1 MLCCS
6 HVVSCCFSASRAVRV
21 DSRRILNIVET
32 KAIIPPEGESQMRK
46 QSTRALTFLLSVAV
60 TISMSG
66 TPVYAV
72 ADDPQPKTGLCEHH
86 PEHTADCGYSEGIAA
101 GACTHEHT
109 DECYIKVDNCIHE
122 HTDECYSQT
131 AEALSDN
138 TNTLSAQEEQTPD
151 ACTHTCSV
159 ESGCITEQLNC
170 GHEHSEACGY
180 VEGTEGTPCNYVC
193 EICETQND
201 DSDEEDPSDE
211 EKSAAVERVQAMID
225 ELPDEVTEENAEEVE
240 KMLEA
245 IDEAKAELTA
255 EEVKLLDL
263 TRYKKALAAL
273 KNLSTS
279 RQAMEE
285 TGLSLRIENDYGEK
299 CFDNWAD
306 LIYWI
311 RGSEVTT
318 TITLLDDATITSPL
332 TFTNVLLG
340 DIILDL
346 DGHTLSGDIADA
358 PIIDV
363 NPATIRSIH
372 IQNGTIKNTHEGGR
386 AIYLSDGKLTLKD
399 VSATGDVVLGRI
411 YGSSGN
417 YVPTFL
423 GGGTFS
429 KIWVDENRQV
439 NLSLI
444 LSRGCYVLDAAG
456 QRLDANT
463 NYSSLENVTIISC
476 DHKNETGEYT
486 FVKSNGEFVCTTCGN
501 RCHHTDLTPDERMC
515 LACGSEITATMTSIV
530 PIQHYTSF
538 SEAVDAVRSNRGDRT
553 VHLLCDQD
561 SSRLI
566 LGDQFT
572 INLNG
577 FTLRPT
583 ANQPAEVKNTVG
595 FQNMDNYSTGHYTGT
610 LLVNGTTSPIGI
622 IQVPAEN
629 NNLRIDG
636 LIFAENGTA
645 ELSGGTFGSITMNGD
660 ANLKD
665 LLATGYYYKSAT
677 DGEPVDITGKTSL
690 TEVTVTRC
698 DHACGVFRVHD
709 EASGT
714 DTFTCPCGRKTFGA
728 SVTKDGQEAYYQT
741 LQEAFDAATAGSTVK
756 LLSKPTANTA
766 TLEVRSDIT
775 FDLNGQDLSSGA
787 GLALNGKVTLIGS
800 SAGSNLGIPVTVK
813 SGAKMTVPATC
824 SDSTANQLTLKNAN
838 ITVAGGSEAEL
849 AIGNNENCSVDVSGR
864 LTVTG
869 GSYTTISLENNGE
882 VNFQDGTCES
892 LRLKNHCKANF
903 TGGKIGEFHITGD
916 YSGIEIA
923 DGSFDKIILYEYD
936 IATDK
941 PLRTV
946 TYADFAALP
955 GSGKAFRKTNNTWI
969 NRDDVKEYNLSSTK
983 PCKMIEDV
991 TVGDIPLG
999 GVTAYIRL
1007 TDTDYPGP
1015 VSVEYGAQTDKEFSL
1030 RAKMQSPEGTSSS
1043 VTYQWYEID
1052 ADDSRTKAGSASSDG
1067 IYALSP
1073 TLALGEHTYLVEANL
1088 NGYLV
1093 ESAPYTVT
1101 IVPRVLAGAPV
1112 ADEDTLTKVY
1122 DGTTDTDLKIT
1133 GFYASSSGTDP
1144 VSLTESDLQIDHA
1157 YYEAPAAND
1166 HSAIHWSSTLLNPN
1180 YTFDSKGSM
1189 TADGVIAA
1197 SITKAPALTASSGE
1211 LTVRNGAAVTYT
1223 YDFKSLLPEPESPK
1237 TYGKIKDYAI
1247 ETIDLGS
1254 YYTDG
1259 AAITNG
1265 ILSLPIEKI
1274 QTTQTGAIGTV
1285 TVKVSTQNYQDI
1297 TLTLKVSAADKL
1309 QPTLSGN
1316 VTLSKKTLTYGQ
1328 TLSAITITGKM
1339 KDGSKTVAGTFAWQ
1353 SPDLKLNASENA
1365 QTAGWIFTPKDQDN
1379 YLEVTGTT
1387 EITVKKATLSGKPGY
1402 TPVKE
1407 SGKTIADV
1415 PLTPNSNW
1423 PDGTLLWMDSS
1434 YRYELSSLTPVKA
1447 NTTYHWVFE
1456 PNDKTNYESLRG
1468 TLKPYVVS
1476 TGGSGNSGSS
1486 ANAGSSGTE
1495 NSGSNNPT
1503 DSGSSGQGSAGNS
1516 GSTAGT
1522 QSPSQPRMDLP
1533 TTAETQPVTP
1543 DANGRATIDDSAIQ
1557 AAINAA
1563 KGTAQKSGRIANGIA
1578 VTIPVTPG
1586 KGQTSFHV
1594 TLTAKA
1600 LDALTNAQVKRLE
1613 ISLDGVST
1621 YCLNADLLKW
1631 LNSLSADGGILFRVD
1646 QVKKLPSR
1654 KAKTAIG
1661 NRPVYD
1667 LSLAYLNGK
1676 KEVPI
1681 TDLDGHTITIR
1692 LPYTPAAAEQG
1703 GSLFAVYVNDAGKVE
1718 WLTNSSYHAD
1728 LGAVIFETD
1737 HFSIYGI
1744 GYKKQS
1750 SSFKDISSHWA
1761 KDNILFVTSRDL
1773 LSGTGKKQFSPDAGI
1788 TRGMFAAALGRLAE
1802 INPADYKTKTF
1813 TDVPANASYAPYVS
1827 WAADRG
1833 IIPATGETTFSPDA
1847 SVTREEMAVIMANY
1861 AKATGRSLP
1870 AAQKAVTFTDH
1881 AQISSG
1887 AQAAV
1892 SATQQAGIL
1901 AGKDGNRFDP
1911 QGIATRAEAAT
1922 VLRQFIET
1930 AIDTQATQGWMQ
1942 NHSGKWSYCK
1952 NGVMMVNTTVDGY
1965 KIDADGI
1972 RIER

>member
-1 MLCCS
+1 
-6 HVVSCCFSASRAVRV
+6 
-21 DSRRILNIVET
+21 
-32 KAIIPPEGESQMRK
+32 MRK
-46 QSTRALTFLLSVAV
+46 RSTRALTFLLSVAM

-72 ADDPQPKTGLCEHH
+72 TDDPQPKTGLCEHH
-86 PEHTADCGYSEGIAA
+86 PEHTADCGYSEGIGA

-122 HTDECYSQT
+122 HTDECYPQT
-131 AEALSDN
+131 TEALSDN
-138 TNTLSAQEEQTPD
+138 TNTLSVQEEQAPD

-201 DSDEEDPSDE
+201 DSDEEDSSDE

-240 KMLEA
+240 EMIEA

-273 KNLSTS
+273 KDLSTS

-363 NPATIRSIH
+363 NPTTVRSIH

-386 AIYLSDGKLTLKD
+386 AIYFGDGKLTLKD
-399 VSATGDVVLGRI
+399 VSATGDVVLGKI

-429 KIWVDENRQV
+429 KIYAENSNV
-439 NLSLI
+439 NLSI
-444 LSRGCYVLDAAG
+444 MLSPGCYVLDANG
-456 QRLDANT
+456 QRLDANP
-463 NYSSLENVTIISC
+463 NYSSLENVTIKSC
-476 DHKNETGEYT
+476 DHKNEAGEYT
-486 FVKSNGEFVCTTCGN
+486 FVKEAGKFVCTICGN
-501 RCHHTDLTPDERMC
+501 VCRHTDLTQDERMC
-515 LACGSEITATMTSIV
+515 LACGSEITATMTSMA
-530 PIQHYTSF
+530 PIRHYTSF
-538 SEAVDAVRSNRGDRT
+538 SEAADDVRNRRGNRT
-553 VHLLCDQD
+553 VHLLRDQD

-566 LGDQFT
+566 FSDQFT
-572 INLNG
+572 INFNG
-577 FTLRPT
+577 FRLCQT
-583 ANQPAEVKNTVG
+583 ADETVVENALS
-595 FQNMDNYSTGHYTGT
+595 FQNMDSDYAGHYVGT
-610 LLVNGTTSPIGI
+610 LLVTGTSNPIGI
-622 IQVPAEN
+622 IKVPAEN
-629 NNLRIDG
+629 NDLRIDG
-636 LIFAENGTA
+636 LVFTGNGRA
-645 ELSGGTFGSITMNGD
+645 ELSGGTFGSITMSGS
-660 ANLKD
+660 ATLKS
-665 LLATGYYYKSAT
+665 LLNEGYYFKSA
-677 DGEPVDITGKTSL
+677 DGKPVQITTQTSL
-690 TEVTVTRC
+690 TEVTVTPC

-714 DTFTCPCGRKTFGA
+714 DTFTCPCGQKTFGA

-741 LQEAFDAATAGSTVK
+741 LQEAFDAATTGSTVK
-756 LLSKPTANTA
+756 LLSKPTANAT

-813 SGAKMTVPATC
+813 SGAKMTVPATY
-824 SDSTANQLTLKNAN
+824 SDSTANQLTLKKAA
-838 ITVAGGSEAEL
+838 ITVANGGVAEL
-849 AIGNNENCSVDVSGR
+849 NTGTNENCSVTVSGR

-869 GSYTTISLENNGE
+869 GSYGAIT
-882 VNFQDGTCES
+882 
-892 LRLKNHCKANF
+892 LKNGSEMDLRGGSCTSLSAEDQGKAAVS
-903 TGGKIGEFHITGD
+903 GGKIGEFHIMGR

-936 IATDK
+936 TAIGK
-941 PLRTV
+941 QFRTV

-955 GSGKAFRKTNNTWI
+955 ESGKAFRKTDNTWV
-969 NRDDVKEYNLSSTK
+969 NRDDVKEYNLSVAK

-999 GVTAYIRL
+999 GVTAYSRI

-1030 RAKMQSPEGTSSS
+1030 RAKMQLPEGTNSS

-1052 ADDSRTKAGSASSDG
+1052 ADGSRTKAGSSSSDG

-1112 ADEDTLTKVY
+1112 ADEDTLTRVY
-1122 DGTTDTDLKIT
+1122 DGTTDTNLKII

-1144 VSLTESDLQIDHA
+1144 VSLTESDLQIDRA
-1157 YYEAPAAND
+1157 SYEAPAAND
-1166 HSAIHWSSTLLNPN
+1166 HSAIHWSGTLLNPN
-1180 YTFDSKGSM
+1180 YAFDSKGSM

-1211 LTVRNGAAVTYT
+1211 LTVRNGAAATYT
-1223 YDFKSLLPEPESPK
+1223 YDLKSLLPEPEAPK
-1237 TYGKIKDYAI
+1237 TYGRINGYAI
-1247 ETIDLGS
+1247 DAVDLGS

-1259 AAITNG
+1259 AAVTNG
-1265 ILSLPIEKI
+1265 VLRLPVEKV
-1274 QTTQTGAIGTV
+1274 QTSQTGEIGTV

-1297 TLTLKVSAADKL
+1297 TLTLKVSATDKL
-1309 QPTLSGN
+1309 QPTLSGK

-1328 TLSAITITGKM
+1328 TLSAITISGRM

-1353 SPDLKLNASENA
+1353 SPDLKLNANENA

-1387 EITVKKATLSGKPGY
+1387 EITVKKAALSGKPGY

-1415 PLTPNSNW
+1415 PLTPNESW
-1423 PDGTLLWMDSS
+1423 PEGTLRWMDSS

-1447 NTTYHWVFE
+1447 NTAYHWVFE
-1456 PNDKTNYESLRG
+1456 PNDMTNYEILRG

-1476 TGGSGNSGSS
+1476 AGGNGSSGSGSSADTGSSGNGNSGS
-1486 ANAGSSGTE
+1486 NDQTGTAP
-1495 NSGSNNPT
+1495 SGSG
-1503 DSGSSGQGSAGNS
+1503 GSSGQGSAGNG
-1516 GSTAGT
+1516 GSTAST
-1522 QSPSQPRMDLP
+1522 QSPAQPRMDLP
-1533 TTAETQPVTP
+1533 TTTETQPLTP

-1563 KGTAQKSGRIANGIA
+1563 KNNAQKNGRIANGIA
-1578 VTIPVTPG
+1578 VTVPVTPG
-1586 KGQTSFHV
+1586 KGQTSFQV
-1594 TLTAKA
+1594 ALTAKA
-1600 LDALTNAQVKRLE
+1600 LNVLTNAQVKRLE
-1613 ISLDGVST
+1613 ISLDGIST

-1631 LNSLSADGGILFRVD
+1631 LNSLSTDGDILFRVN

-1692 LPYTPAAAEQG
+1692 LPYTPATAEQG
-1703 GSLFAVYVNDAGKVE
+1703 GSLFAVYVNDTGKVE

-1744 GYKKQS
+1744 GYKKQGA
-1750 SSFKDISSHWA
+1750 SFKDISGHWA

-1788 TRGMFAAALGRLAE
+1788 TRGMFAAALGRLAG

-1813 TDVPANASYAPYVS
+1813 TDVPANASYAPYVN
-1827 WAADRG
+1827 WAADKG
-1833 IIPATGETTFSPDA
+1833 IIPATGKTTFSPDDD
-1847 SVTREEMAVIMANY
+1847 VTREEMAVIMAAY
-1861 AKATGRSLP
+1861 ARATGRSLP
-1870 AAQKAVTFTDH
+1870 VTQKAVTFTDH

-1892 SATQQAGIL
+1892 TATQQAGIL

-1930 AIDTQATQGWMQ
+1930 SIDMQATQGWMQ
-1942 NHSGKWSYCK
+1942 DHSGRWSYYK

-1965 KIDADGI
+1965 KIDVDGI